1 VAVMLPPLD
10 EQRRIAVALSAID
23 RRLENEATSV
33 DVLDAVKRY
42 LADVLLSGQLRV
54 SGLVG

>member
-1 VAVMLPPLD
+1 MLPPLD